1 MSMQTIMAL
10 PPQAQRRN
18 RLLLAACL
26 AAIAPIAGIAAG
38 VFLSNQSRPGPLLL
52 AVDEMALDQS
62 EILPLPEFPAR
73 ATAANSDSQFVYQFD
88 RAGSDGTDEAAGSPA
103 VSNPRSLDVSPTPAN
118 DVEFHDGMRWFN
130 GRPVR
135 AVRAVKMLVT
145 AYSPDERSC
154 GPSANGTT
162 ASGYS
167 VWTNAMRMAAADTTL
182 LPFGT
187 LISVPGYDGNA
198 VVPVLDRGGAIKGH
212 RLDMLYPTHEQA
224 RAWGAQHVEITVWEY
239 ADGRPN
245 DFHAVYN
252 SASAVKN

>member
-18 RLLLAACL
+18 RLLLAAL
-26 AAIAPIAGIAAG
+26 MTAIAPIAGIAAG
-38 VFLSNQSRPGPLLL
+38 VLISTQSKPGPLLL
-52 AVDEMALDQS
+52 AVEEMPLDQT
-62 EILPLPEFPAR
+62 EILPLPELPAR
-73 ATAANSDSQFVYQFD
+73 ATVRHADSNLVSELN
-88 RAGSDGTDEAAGSPA
+88 RASETEAAVSPILA
-103 VSNPRSLDVSPTPAN
+103 SPRSLELSPTLAN
-118 DVEFHDGMRWFN
+118 EVEFHDGMRWFN

-135 AVRAVKMLVT
+135 PVRTMKMLVT

-154 GPSANGTT
+154 GPSADGTT

-167 VWTNAMRMAAADTTL
+167 VWTNAMKMAAADTTL

-224 RAWGAQHVEITVWEY
+224 RAWGAQHLEITVWEY

-245 DFHAVYN
+245 DFHAIYN